1 MTQTVVIE
9 KLGTT
14 AVADVDLVSIPQASL
29 LLVASDKTSTTN
41 MSEYVLASGALAYPL
56 SVVVRRS
63 YDAKALDGYGK
74 TNYLISASARRT
86 VTDSVLG
93 LLRDDPIDGGIYLN
107 WPGKVID
114 DVPEAR
120 QFLNNIF
127 CLTFDTVT
135 AGVIS
140 DALLT
145 ELAYGSTQ
153 LYS

>member
-14 AVADVDLVSIPQASL
+14 AVADVDLVAIAQSSL
-29 LLVASDKTSTTN
+29 VLVASDKTSTSTI
-41 MSEYVLASGALAYPL
+41 SEYILASGALAYPL
-56 SVVVRRS
+56 TVIIKRS
-63 YDAKALDGYGK
+63 YDAKALDGKGR
-74 TNYLISASARRT
+74 TNYLISVFARKT

-93 LLRDDPIDGGIYLN
+93 LVSDDPIDGGIYLN
-107 WPGKVID
+107 WPGKNID
-114 DVPEAR
+114 DVAEAR
-120 QFLNNIF
+120 QFWNNIF

-153 LYS
+153 LY